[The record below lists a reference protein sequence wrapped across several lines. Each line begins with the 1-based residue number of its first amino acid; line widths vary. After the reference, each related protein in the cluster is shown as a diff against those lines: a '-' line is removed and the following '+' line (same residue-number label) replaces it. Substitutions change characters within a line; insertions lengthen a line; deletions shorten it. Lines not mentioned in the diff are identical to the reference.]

1 MVTLESQMHNAQEL
15 SRLSGRERSILDLAI
30 KGFKDRAIADQLGIS
45 TGTVGTYWT
54 RIRRKM
60 GPVTRA
66 QIAAVVG
73 RIEGSNGGNDEAH
86 LKLAELCERLEAE
99 TARRR
104 AAERYLQMLRR
115 LATGVARY
123 TTAGRRTELVIGT
136 ADAFEDVESDAVG
149 FSNAAR
155 TAEVRGTPV
164 TFLSYRLISLGP
176 GEVLVAKLA

>member
-1 MVTLESQMHNAQEL
+1 M
-15 SRLSGRERSILDLAI
+15 RERNILDLAI

-54 RIRRKM
+54 RIRRKV

-66 QIAAVVG
+66 QLAAVVG
-73 RIEGSNGGNDEAH
+73 RIEGSNGGNHEAES
-86 LKLAELCERLEAE
+86 KLAEICERLEAE

-104 AAERYLQMLRR
+104 AAERYLHLLRR

-123 TTAGRRTELVIGT
+123 TTAGHRTELVIGT
-136 ADAFEDVESDAVG
+136 VETFADITSDTLG

-155 TAEVRGTPV
+155 SAEIEGDPTTFRG
-164 TFLSYRLISLGP
+164 YRLIPLGP